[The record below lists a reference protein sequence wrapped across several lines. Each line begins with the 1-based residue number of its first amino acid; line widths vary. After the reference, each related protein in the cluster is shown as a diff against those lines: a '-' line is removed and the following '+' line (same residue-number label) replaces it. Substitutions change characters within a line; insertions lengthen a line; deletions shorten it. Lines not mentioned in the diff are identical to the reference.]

1 MKASR
6 PLAVLLATLVLAGC
20 ANLQE
25 IRDYADASA
34 EFSAYTELTT
44 RFRDTYQ
51 REQPYL
57 SGEAER
63 LARDNDQK
71 RQAAY
76 ADLLVIHQ
84 RVTLYMQTLARL
96 AGDDAFDL
104 SPQIDSLSAGI
115 KAHPE
120 LGIDAQQVDAAANLS
135 QVISRWLTASYQQ
148 RAVRSMITEG
158 DPHLQKMLV
167 AMLTLIRYYRQT
179 SENEK
184 NTVLGF
190 FAVEI
195 PFADPSQDRLLLALA
210 RAQLQTRSAEYNELQ
225 RQYDAAEQGIRSMA
239 EGHRQL
245 LANLDRLSSAEARAM
260 ISKFAQDIKT
270 IRENLGTVRS

>member
-6 PLAVLLATLVLAGC
+6 LLAVLLATLALAGC

-25 IRDYADASA
+25 VRDYADASA

-51 REQPYL
+51 REQPYV
-57 SGEAER
+57 SGDADR
-63 LARDNDQK
+63 LARENDKK

-76 ADLLVIHQ
+76 ADLLAIHQ

-96 AGDDAFDL
+96 AGDDTFDL
-104 SPQIDSLSAGI
+104 SPQVDSLSAGI

-135 QVISRWLTASYQQ
+135 KVISRWLTAAYQQ
-148 RAVRSMITEG
+148 QAVRSMIAEG
-158 DPHLQKMLV
+158 DPHLQKMLE

-179 SENEK
+179 NENEK

-195 PFADPSQDRLLLALA
+195 PYADPSQDRLLVALA
-210 RAQLQTRSAEYNELQ
+210 RSRLQEKEAEYHEA
-225 RQYDAAEQGIRSMA
+225 RHQYDEAAKGIRSMA

-245 LANLDRLSSAEARAM
+245 LANLDRLSSEEVKAM
-260 ISKFAQDIKT
+260 ISKFAQDIKS

>member
-6 PLAVLLATLVLAGC
+6 LLAVLLATLVLAGC

-25 IRDYADASA
+25 VRDYADASA
-34 EFSAYTELTT
+34 RFSAYAELTT

-57 SGEAER
+57 SGEADR
-63 LARDNDQK
+63 LARENDRR

-96 AGDDAFDL
+96 AGDDAFNL

-120 LGIDAQQVDAAANLS
+120 LGIAAQQVDAAANLS

-158 DPHLQKMLV
+158 DPHLQKMLA

-195 PFADPSQDRLLLALA
+195 PFADPSQDRLLVALA
-210 RAQLQTRSAEYNELQ
+210 RAQLQARTAEYNEVQ
-225 RQYDAAEQGIRSMA
+225 HQYDAAEQGIRSMA

-270 IRENLGTVRS
+270 IRENLGAVRS